1 MKTIFITLII
11 IFVLSLTMP
20 AIAAET
26 RIIYPSSEQ
35 AKQELKI
42 LLPQYEVNKKDVGLL
57 RQIGLCYHSLG
68 GAGDAD
74 AVIRSIDFFNKALRL
89 EPKNNELKAWLGSA
103 TLIRARDVWVLEQ
116 PKYLSTGTALVNAA
130 VSAEPDSLNIRFI
143 RVNTFFP
150 LPSFLG
156 QNDIVISDF
165 EFILKKLQGS
175 DDTKL
180 LQDTYYKLGLAYKK
194 ANNTAKAKENFSL
207 AVNVDKDSEVAHKI
221 AKEEHL

>member
-1 MKTIFITLII
+1 MKTIFIALII

-26 RIIYPSSEQ
+26 RIVYPSPEK
-35 AKQELKI
+35 AEQELKT
-42 LLPQYEVNKKDVGLL
+42 LLPQYESNKKDVKLL
-57 RQIGLCYHSLG
+57 RQIGLCYHSIG
-68 GAGDAD
+68 GAGDAGA
-74 AVIRSIDFFNKALRL
+74 AVKSIDFFNKALRL

-103 TLIRARDVWVLEQ
+103 ILIRARDVWVLEQ

-143 RVNTFFP
+143 RVNTYLP

-156 QNDIVISDF
+156 QNDIVVSDL
-165 EFILKKLQGS
+165 EFILKKLQGT
-175 DDTKL
+175 DDKEL

-194 ANNTAKAKENFSL
+194 VDNLTKAKENFSL
-207 AVNVDKDSEVAHKI
+207 AVNADKDSKVAHKI
-221 AKEEHL
+221 AKEEQL

>member
-1 MKTIFITLII
+1 MKTIFIALII

-26 RIIYPSSEQ
+26 RIVYPSPEK
-35 AKQELKI
+35 AEQELKT
-42 LLPQYEVNKKDVGLL
+42 LLPQYESNKKDIKLL
-57 RQIGLCYHSLG
+57 RQIGLCYHSIG
-68 GAGDAD
+68 GAGDAGA
-74 AVIRSIDFFNKALRL
+74 AVKSIDFFNKALRL

-143 RVNTFFP
+143 RVNTYLP

-156 QNDIVISDF
+156 QNDTVVSDL
-165 EFILKKLQGS
+165 EFILKKLQS
-175 DDTKL
+175 TDDKEL

-194 ANNTAKAKENFSL
+194 VNNTAKAKENFKL
-207 AVNVDKDSEVAHKI
+207 AIELLPDTEMAHKI
-221 AKEEHL
+221 SKEEHI

>member
-1 MKTIFITLII
+1 MKTIFTVLII
-11 IFVLSLTMP
+11 IIVLSLIMP

-26 RIIYPSSEQ
+26 RIIYPSPEK
-35 AKQELKI
+35 AEQELKI
-42 LLPQYEVNKKDVGLL
+42 LLPQYKGNKKDVELL

-68 GAGDAD
+68 GAGDAN
-74 AVIRSIDFFNKALRL
+74 AVVKSMDFFNKALRL

-116 PKYLSTGTALVNAA
+116 PKYLSTGTSLINAA
-130 VSAEPDSLNIRFI
+130 VLAEPDSLNIRFI
-143 RVNTFFP
+143 RVNTYLP

-156 QNDIVISDF
+156 QNDIVVSDL
-165 EFILKKLQGS
+165 EFILKHLQGS
-175 DDTKL
+175 DDKEL

-194 ANNTAKAKENFSL
+194 INNANKAKENFNM
-207 AVNVDKDSEVAHKI
+207 AIKVDKDSKIAHKI